1 MYAGNRVFPNLS
13 FGFYMLVILS
23 FLFFGTLLFCE
34 DFELVLNQ
42 NLNEVLTFT
51 GFVVPRLNLTRSVNH
66 IE

>member
-23 FLFFGTLLFCE
+23 FPFLGTLLFYE

-51 GFVVPRLNLTRSVNH
+51 SFVVPRLNLTRSVNH